1 MVSVSVYPGK
11 RSINGHTV
19 PCLITTT
26 PQDMLKMLVMILISI
41 IIIDV
46 NTNNVDGTKE
56 MKTSQSKYYLIKTKD
71 TKV

>member
-1 MVSVSVYPGK
+1 
-11 RSINGHTV
+11 
-19 PCLITTT
+19 
-26 PQDMLKMLVMILISI
+26 MILISI
-41 IIIDV
+41 IIINV